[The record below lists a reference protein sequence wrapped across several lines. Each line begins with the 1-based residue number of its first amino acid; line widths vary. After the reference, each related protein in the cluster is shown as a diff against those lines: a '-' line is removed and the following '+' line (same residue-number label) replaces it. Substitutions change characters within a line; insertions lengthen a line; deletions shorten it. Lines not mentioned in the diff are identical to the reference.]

1 MLNFAIYVS
10 DHGFGHATRMAALA
24 EEFIRFGIFV
34 HIRSARPEFIW
45 RNLDP
50 NYSEIHPHA
59 CDVGV
64 KHGKNLAPDLE
75 ATRSALLALM
85 GRRLDIVEREVE
97 FLRREKIDLI
107 VADIP
112 WLAVE
117 AGTYARVPVFAISNF
132 DWLYI
137 YAKLFKGDA
146 DLRPLLNTIFGLYQR
161 VDRAFRLPMSSPAS
175 MGCFRQIE
183 KTGLLAARKATNPD
197 LIRDLGID
205 TAKPLLVCSFGGAG
219 EMELDLKKLC
229 AAFEGTVA
237 SAIEVEGISNHVRVP
252 RNADFSALIG
262 AADILLTKPGYSS
275 FAEAIQGGKHLI
287 YSPRENYPE
296 EDILILGI
304 ASYSAK
310 TELPSLLLAP
320 AEWKKVFCKIK
331 ESVRPVR
338 KVPNANSRIAAL
350 LIQRYME
357 LRHGGK
363 NLLSVFDAGSNNLNY
378 ALCEAGTPVPIHTAQ
393 IMTGLGRQYRVLP
406 GGRVRVA
413 AKQLSAFKR
422 AVSAFMLYNKHIASR
437 KQVIA
442 TGIHRR
448 SDLSADL
455 TQWFK
460 ARWNAEFK
468 VLSEEAETELVA
480 LAARDLIPA
489 GQRALI
495 VDIGGFSTELV
506 LPGSQNKA
514 GGVSLSLG
522 LLTLHRAQQDGF
534 SAETLIRQQLN
545 TVADLKPDAVICVGL
560 SAVFLAKIIKKIA
573 KYQPAKIHGVRIGRE
588 ELEQFLRLAS
598 RGGTDE
604 LITYSVEKKPL
615 GFLSLSARFYTL
627 LLDKFGASE
636 FIVCY
641 YGISSGYNLWPQRRK
656 KHG

>member
-50 NYSEIHPHA
+50 NYSEIHPQA

-117 AGTYARVPVFAISNF
+117 AGTYAKVPVFAISNF

-137 YAKLFKGDA
+137 YARLFQDDA

-183 KTGLLAARKATNPD
+183 KTGLLAARKAPNPD

-229 AAFEGTVA
+229 VAFEGTVA
-237 SAIEVEGISNHVRVP
+237 SAIEAEGISNHVRVP

-262 AADILLTKPGYSS
+262 EADILLTKPGYSS

-296 EDILILGI
+296 EDILIRGI
-304 ASYSAK
+304 ASYPAK

-320 AEWKKVFCKIK
+320 AEWKKVFRKIK
-331 ESVRPVR
+331 EKVRPLR
-338 KVPNANSRIAAL
+338 KVSNANSRIAAL
-350 LIQRYME
+350 MIQRYME

-363 NLLSVFDAGSNNLNY
+363 DLLSVFDAGSNNLNY

-393 IMTGLGRQYRVLP
+393 IMTGLGSQYRELP

-422 AVSAFMLYNKHIASR
+422 AVSAFMLYDQHIASR

-468 VLSEEAETELVA
+468 VLSEQAETELVA

-495 VDIGGFSTELV
+495 VDIGGFSTEL
-506 LPGSQNKA
+506 
-514 GGVSLSLG
+514 
-522 LLTLHRAQQDGF
+522 
-534 SAETLIRQQLN
+534 
-545 TVADLKPDAVICVGL
+545 
-560 SAVFLAKIIKKIA
+560 
-573 KYQPAKIHGVRIGRE
+573 
-588 ELEQFLRLAS
+588 
-598 RGGTDE
+598 
-604 LITYSVEKKPL
+604 
-615 GFLSLSARFYTL
+615 
-627 LLDKFGASE
+627 
-636 FIVCY
+636 
-641 YGISSGYNLWPQRRK
+641 
-656 KHG
+656 